1 MIVLSSPNRFIYI
14 DSNALKLE
22 KPVEFPLSGLD
33 MTPFLSGP
41 FLPPPPSAAT
51 VVPESDRR
59 PLFDL
64 YATVNHYG
72 SVGGGHYTAFCR
84 HMPSSQ
90 WNYFDDCCVSE
101 NKVPGDQVG
110 DQSSAYVLFF
120 QRRGEENLGNYM
132 YCTYHRSK
140 VYREIYLSRYLL
152 RNMKKGTYVS

>member
-1 MIVLSSPNRFIYI
+1 MSDHFDDRFIYI

-22 KPVEFPLSGLD
+22 KPVEFPLSGLN
-33 MTPFLSGP
+33 MSPFLSGP
-41 FLPPPPSAAT
+41 FLPPPAPTTTAD
-51 VVPESDRR
+51 SDR

-110 DQSSAYVLFF
+110 DQSAAYVLFF
-120 QRRGEENLGNYM
+120 QRRGETCSMLPTSDPNYNPW
-132 YCTYHRSK
+132 HRPSDSTFESTK
-140 VYREIYLSRYLL
+140 
-152 RNMKKGTYVS
+152 T

>member
-1 MIVLSSPNRFIYI
+1 M
-14 DSNALKLE
+14 
-22 KPVEFPLSGLD
+22 EFPLSGLD

-41 FLPPPPSAAT
+41 LLPPPASTAAAD
-51 VVPESDRR
+51 SDRR

-120 QRRGEENLGNYM
+120 QRRGENFHLLCIEIHM
-132 YCTYHRSK
+132 SRSFFPK
-140 VYREIYLSRYLL
+140 H
-152 RNMKKGTYVS
+152 KKKNVRFLKGKRC

>member
-1 MIVLSSPNRFIYI
+1 MIYNRFIYI

-22 KPVEFPLSGLD
+22 KPVEFPLSGLN
-33 MTPFLSGP
+33 MSPFLSGP
-41 FLPPPPSAAT
+41 FLPPPAPTTTAD
-51 VVPESDRR
+51 SDR

-110 DQSSAYVLFF
+110 DQSAAYVLFF
-120 QRRGEENLGNYM
+120 QRRGENLKAE
-132 YCTYHRSK
+132 SS
-140 VYREIYLSRYLL
+140 LSS
-152 RNMKKGTYVS
+152 N